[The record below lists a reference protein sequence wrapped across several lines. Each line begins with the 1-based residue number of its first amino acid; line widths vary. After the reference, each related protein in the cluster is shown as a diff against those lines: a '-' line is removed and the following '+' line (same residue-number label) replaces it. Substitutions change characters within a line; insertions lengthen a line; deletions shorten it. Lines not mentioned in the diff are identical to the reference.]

1 MRFLLRLFSVFF
13 LAAAVVAGTAD
24 TIQSFAA
31 DAPVMTP
38 GLTVVEFVAPK
49 AFEKAEAYVGGLPD
63 GSQLQDMVLRLF
75 GQPAFAL
82 FLGLALI
89 FWILGYKRKK
99 PAGRFTA

>member
-31 DAPVMTP
+31 DEPVMTP
-38 GLTVVEFVAPK
+38 GLVVVEFVAPS
-49 AFEKAEAYVGGLPD
+49 ALEKAETYVGTLPD
-63 GSQLQDMVLRLF
+63 GSQMQDLILRFL

-82 FLGLALI
+82 FLVLALI
-89 FWILGYKRKK
+89 FWMLGYKRKK
-99 PAGRFTA
+99 PAGRFAA